1 MRTALDAE
9 VIPMRSKELTFREK
23 EVLKLL
29 ANGNATKCIA
39 ALLGISPRTVE
50 AHRRRITQKLE
61 IKHLPGLTKY
71 ALMNELVSLEV

>member
-1 MRTALDAE
+1 MKA
-9 VIPMRSKELTFREK
+9 KELTWRET

-29 ANGNATKCIA
+29 AEGNTAKCIA

-50 AHRRRITQKLE
+50 AHRRQITQKLE

-71 ALMNELVSLEV
+71 ALKNELVSLDV